1 MQSSVIQNYFDD
13 PTFSDLT
20 IRLSDRTV
28 NAHRIVLCRKSEYFK
43 TLLTGNFKV
52 GLQGVSLTYSSD

>member
-1 MQSSVIQNYFDD
+1 MSSSVIKNYFDD

-20 IRLSDRTV
+20 ILLSDRSV

-43 TLLTGNFKV
+43 TLLTGHFKV
-52 GLQGVSLTYSSD
+52 SS